1 MTLRSFLLSN
11 LVAVGML
18 QAAAAAT
25 IERTPAYLAVD
36 DGLGGFNSHLGDTF
50 TAATS
55 GATFTDRFTFSAV
68 APFDA
73 AAALTSS
80 YLNAAQTR
88 DLLITALSLYR
99 YDPATLAQLG
109 PAIAGIDQTGPG
121 PRATDAWALTAYDL
135 AGGAYALQV
144 DGVVRGAGGGA
155 FGADLTISAVPEPH
169 ASSSLAAGLGVL
181 AALGARTRRKK
192 SRPYAGRLSSG

>member
-1 MTLRSFLLSN
+1 MTLRSFLLSI
-11 LVAVGML
+11 LVVAGML
-18 QAAAAAT
+18 QGAAAAT
-25 IERTPAYLAVD
+25 IERTPVYVAVD
-36 DGLGGFNSHLGDTF
+36 DGLGGFNAHLGDTF
-50 TAATS
+50 AAATS
-55 GATFTDRFTFSAV
+55 GATFTDRFTFSAA

-99 YDPATLAQLG
+99 YDPVTLAQLG

-121 PRATDAWALTAYDL
+121 PRPTEAWALSAYDL
-135 AGGAYALQV
+135 PGGAYALQV

-155 FGADLTISAVPEPH
+155 FGADLTISAVPELRT
-169 ASSSLAAGLGVL
+169 SSVLAAGLGVL
-181 AALGARTRRKK
+181 AVLNARVRRKK
-192 SRPYAGRLSSG
+192 SRPCNGRLLSG